1 MWLFGI
7 MPAADVEIS
16 KTYKDQYGMHI
27 TIEAGKTG
35 WSVLWADG
43 GTDYKQVEDTAENN
57 FQKAIDLIKSHHFE
71 LAEIKPSFVGEY

>member
-1 MWLFGI
+1 
-7 MPAADVEIS
+7 MPAADIEIS
-16 KTYKDQYGMHI
+16 KTYKDQYGKHI

-57 FQKAIDLIKSHHFE
+57 FQKAIDLIKSHRFE
-71 LAEIKPSFVGEY
+71 LTEIKPSFVGEY